1 MAGDLVEREEW
12 DAMYAPKAAALGGL
26 RQGTKPDCSCGRS
39 RFHMAR
45 ASQRKRAILG
55 SVGGSIFRAAVAV
68 LCLATPAAAVGDA
81 GVSLGGDALAV
92 GILVLNEHG
101 VGSASLAQPYL
112 DRMVSIVAAQNRW
125 GAARGQ
131 YCTSRSTAEAFI
143 RSQAPHYGI
152 LSLAAFLAMRESYR
166 LEVIGTVEI
175 SMVGGQQYHVI
186 SQDAPNL
193 DACRGRTLATNH
205 ADDLRFVNRVVL
217 AGRSKLADFTLV
229 ETQRPL
235 LTIKKVL
242 TGEAECALIDDAQL
256 AELSHIEGAEGVRSI
271 WDSPKL
277 PPMVVVAFPAAP
289 RAERQE
295 FRQNLPHVC
304 DGDGQ
309 SV

>member
-1 MAGDLVEREEW
+1 M
-12 DAMYAPKAAALGGL
+12 
-26 RQGTKPDCSCGRS
+26 Q
-39 RFHMAR
+39 
-45 ASQRKRAILG
+45 AILR
-55 SVGGSIFRAAVAV
+55 SMGGSIFRAAVAV
-68 LCLATPAAAVGDA
+68 LCLATPAAAVENVTA
-81 GVSLGGDALAV
+81 SLGDDEQAV
-92 GILVLNEHG
+92 GIVVLNEHG
-101 VGSASLAQPYL
+101 VGNASLAQPYL
-112 DRMVSIVAAQNRW
+112 DRMVAIAAAQNSW

-131 YCTSRSTAEAFI
+131 YCTSRSIAEAFI

-175 SMVGGQQYHVI
+175 PMVGGQQYHVI
-186 SQDAPNL
+186 SQVAPSL

-205 ADDLRFVNRVVL
+205 ADDLRFVNRIVL
-217 AGRSKLADFTLV
+217 AGSSKLADFTLV

-256 AELSHIEGAEGVRSI
+256 AELSHIEGTEGLRSI

-277 PPMVVVAFPAAP
+277 PPMVVVAFPAAA

-295 FRQNLPHVC
+295 FRKNLSHVC

-309 SV
+309 SVCAAVGLVALKPATDSPYAAVVAAYGR